1 MFLAGVSFTVMHI
14 AFLPPGKPFALW
26 SRELPPAA
34 PAHPGSGWGPLG
46 AAFPG
51 GLQTET
57 VLWPQR
63 LQLGLCPAADLFVNL
78 GSPIGKMRGARQATM

>member
-1 MFLAGVSFTVMHI
+1 MFLAGASSTVMHI

-57 VLWPQR
+57 VPLST
-63 LQLGLCPAADLFVNL
+63 GPAATAPAVGPL
-78 GSPIGKMRGARQATM
+78 SCC